1 MLQTKTQNKN
11 HLLGLTTFQYQ
22 MYLHREKMAD
32 ALAGAIQANRHADI
46 FKTFDFIEDHDRAI
60 LAGRTLAGP
69 AGAYVTID
77 AGEFGVRVDFGP
89 VCNK

>member
-1 MLQTKTQNKN
+1 MPQFSRFTL
-11 HLLGLTTFQYQ
+11 
-22 MYLHREKMAD
+22 EKMAD

-77 AGEFGVRVDFGP
+77 AGEFGVRVDFGIGF
-89 VCNK
+89 NILAGKLFQQLQRGA